1 MCDYRATVWAC
12 GCKPRRTPRRVA
24 LCPSQAA
31 GLGYC
36 DYTRYVY
43 PPFVLPEACPN
54 HRQG

>member
-12 GCKPRRTPRRVA
+12 GCKPRRSPRVVNY
-24 LCPSQAA
+24 CPSRAA

-36 DYTRYVY
+36 DYIRYVY

-54 HRQG
+54 HR